1 MPRDTV
7 VEMVQRRLNSGNT
20 FDPEKN
26 NKLGIKLKK
35 YIDDYESRPNKPRGN
50 ATKRYERAK
59 GLYERMKDL
68 GFNAV
73 AASRRATRRAAKGLS
88 IASQVSAIYGNNS
101 LAHKPS
107 KSRKLPK
114 NGLKSRLKPGKPL
127 SPILEL
133 LNENVESVSPL
144 PKSRGPMSPE
154 AKAVA
159 SAKRAATLASK
170 RAASASLNLSVPFT
184 KPPTPRGSRKMSLSD
199 AAAAA
204 AAENNSLGLLA
215 RSLNGPPTKKRRG
228 KKMPSASMPVS
239 GEEYNGSPL
248 FNPHT
253 MPSASMPVSRGHYN
267 KSGNWVNNG
276 PISPPEEG
284 NNQRIISPENLGYKF
299 KSKRKPSLRS
309 TGLLTEMEGEHLN
322 QREFLDLP
330 LFYNPYTGVQYASEN
345 DPMPNIERAYTTLH
359 GVLERAKGKARRKA
373 RAATRRAAKNS
384 AKKSEVDTYEEAAQ
398 YLGGGH

>member
-1 MPRDTV
+1 
-7 VEMVQRRLNSGNT
+7 
-20 FDPEKN
+20 
-26 NKLGIKLKK
+26 
-35 YIDDYESRPNKPRGN
+35 
-50 ATKRYERAK
+50 
-59 GLYERMKDL
+59 
-68 GFNAV
+68 
-73 AASRRATRRAAKGLS
+73 
-88 IASQVSAIYGNNS
+88 
-101 LAHKPS
+101 
-107 KSRKLPK
+107 
-114 NGLKSRLKPGKPL
+114 
-127 SPILEL
+127 
-133 LNENVESVSPL
+133 
-144 PKSRGPMSPE
+144 
-154 AKAVA
+154 
-159 SAKRAATLASK
+159 
-170 RAASASLNLSVPFT
+170 
-184 KPPTPRGSRKMSLSD
+184 
-199 AAAAA
+199 
-204 AAENNSLGLLA
+204 
-215 RSLNGPPTKKRRG
+215 
-228 KKMPSASMPVS
+228 MPSASMPVS